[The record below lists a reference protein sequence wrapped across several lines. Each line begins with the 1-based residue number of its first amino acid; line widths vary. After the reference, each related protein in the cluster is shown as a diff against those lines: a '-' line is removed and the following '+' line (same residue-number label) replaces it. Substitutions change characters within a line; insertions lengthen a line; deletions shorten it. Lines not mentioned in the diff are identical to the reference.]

1 MRCRCLL
8 TLLFF
13 GAFIG
18 HAHAQYKEDW
28 APFLNMRGDTVVSE
42 VVDLGLKTLA
52 PVPNARYHLT
62 LHLTLQQ
69 PGPTGMASTEEG
81 ETLKRVESRLNQ
93 IVTEN
98 GKGVLAGVGT
108 TKGVRTMHF
117 YTAKP
122 TVDTTLVATAFIFYP
137 QYKDYKV
144 SAVLDSTWQY
154 YLTRLYPSPIEYQK
168 LINSRVVEDLV
179 RHGDGLSE
187 SRPVDHYILFRTR
200 PDADRFVRKI
210 KKDKFTVVAIESDTS
225 FGQRPVRLH
234 LTRVDQVNPV
244 AVDRIVL
251 PLWELA
257 NKNDAV
263 YDGWSTVLRK

>member
-1 MRCRCLL
+1 MKCAFLL
-8 TLLFF
+8 TFLAFKTFF
-13 GAFIG
+13 AN
-18 HAHAQYKEDW
+18 AQAPYKEDW

-42 VVDLGLKTLA
+42 VVDLGLKALA
-52 PVPNARYHLT
+52 PVPNARYHLV
-62 LHLTLQQ
+62 LKLTLQN

-81 ETLKRVESRLNQ
+81 EMLKRVESRVNQ

-98 GKGVLAGVGT
+98 GKGVLAAVSTLGGA
-108 TKGVRTMHF
+108 RTMHF
-117 YTAKP
+117 YTARP
-122 TVDTTLVATAFIFYP
+122 EVDTTLLATAFIFYP
-137 QYKDYKV
+137 EYKTYTVAAVPD
-144 SAVLDSTWQY
+144 SAWQY
-154 YLTRLYPSPIEYQK
+154 YLKRLYPSPVEYQK

-187 SRPVDHYILFRTR
+187 PRPVDHYILFHTR

-225 FGQRPVRLH
+225 YGQRPVRLH

-244 AVDRIVL
+244 AVDRLVL

-257 NKNDAV
+257 HKNDAV
-263 YDGWSTVLRK
+263 YDGWSTVVRK